1 MDTTLT
7 EEQNLLRDSALRFVR
22 NEYEFERRCA
32 LADSDDGF
40 SRAHWA
46 TFADLGWLAMPLPEA
61 HGGLGGGAT
70 EMAVL
75 MEAFGRG
82 LVLEPYLAT
91 IVLGAGL
98 IAASGSEAQKGEILP
113 AVAGGN
119 MLLAL
124 AHGEPQ
130 ARFDLNDVASIAKKD
145 EKGGGYVLD
154 GHKAVVWHAG
164 AADKLLV
171 SARTAGGQRDEKG
184 ISIFIIDSASKGV
197 TIRSYATNDGQRAG
211 EVLLEGVSVAGEAMV
226 GKEGA
231 GLPAI
236 EAVIDRARV
245 ALAAEAVGAMAALVE
260 QTQDYLKTRKQF
272 GVPLSKFQVLQH
284 RLVEMFNEHQMA
296 QALTFR
302 ACATLDNGA
311 PAAIARTAAAV
322 KAQSGKAG
330 KFVGQQAVQLHGG
343 MGMTDELPVGHYF
356 KRLSMID
363 ALFGNADFHLARF
376 AGM

>member
-1 MDTTLT
+1 
-7 EEQNLLRDSALRFVR
+7 
-22 NEYEFERRCA
+22 
-32 LADSDDGF
+32 
-40 SRAHWA
+40 
-46 TFADLGWLAMPLPEA
+46 
-61 HGGLGGGAT
+61 
-70 EMAVL
+70 

-91 IVLGAGL
+91 IVVGAGL

-145 EKGGGYVLD
+145 KKGGGYVLD

-184 ISIFIIDSASKGV
+184 ISIFIVDPASKGV
-197 TIRSYATNDGQRAG
+197 TVRSYATNDGQRAG

-236 EAVIDRARV
+236 ETVIDRARV

-284 RLVEMFNEHQMA
+284 RLVEMFNEHQLA

-330 KFVGQQAVQLHGG
+330 KFVGQQAIQLHGG

-356 KRLSMID
+356 KRLAMID

>member
-7 EEQNLLRDSALRFVR
+7 EEQNLLRDSVLRFVG
-22 NEYEFERRCA
+22 NEYDFEARRA
-32 LADSDDGF
+32 LAASDEGF
-40 SRAHWA
+40 SRKHWA
-46 TFADLGWLAMPLPEA
+46 TFAELGWLAMPLPEA
-61 HGGLGGGAT
+61 HGGLGGGAS
-70 EMAVL
+70 EVAVL

-91 IVLGAGL
+91 VVLGAGL
-98 IAASGSEAQKGEILP
+98 IAEAGGAAQKDEFLP
-113 AVAGGN
+113 AVAGGE

-130 ARFDLNDVASIAKKD
+130 ARFDLNDVATTAKKA
-145 EKGGGYVLD
+145 KGGYRLD

-164 AADKLLV
+164 AADRLLV
-171 SARTAGGQRDEKG
+171 SARTGGGQRDEAG
-184 ISIFIIDSASKGV
+184 MTIFIVDPASSGV
-197 TIRSYATNDGQRAG
+197 TIRRYATNDGQRAG
-211 EVLLEGVSVAGEAMV
+211 EVMLDGVSVAGEAMI
-226 GKEGA
+226 GEEGA
-231 GLPAI
+231 GLAAI
-236 EAVIDRARV
+236 ELVIDRARV

-260 QTQDYLKTRKQF
+260 QTQEYLKTRKQF
-272 GVPLSKFQVLQH
+272 GLPLSKFQVLQH
-284 RLVEMFNEHQMA
+284 RLVEMFNEHQLA
-296 QALTFR
+296 SALTFR

-311 PAAIARTAAAV
+311 PPAIARTAAAV

-330 KFVGQQAVQLHGG
+330 RFVGQQAIQLHGG

-363 ALFGNADFHLARF
+363 TLFGNADFHLARF

>member
-7 EEQNLLRDSALRFVR
+7 EEQNLLRDSVLRFVR
-22 NEYEFERRCA
+22 NEYGFESRRA
-32 LADSDDGF
+32 LSASEDGF
-40 SRAHWA
+40 SRKHWA
-46 TFADLGWLAMPLPEA
+46 TFAELGWLAMPLPEA
-61 HGGLGGGAT
+61 YGGLGGGAT
-70 EMAVL
+70 EVAVL

-82 LVLEPYLAT
+82 LVLEPYLASV
-91 IVLGAGL
+91 VLGAGL
-98 IAASGSEAQKGEILP
+98 IAKAGSEAQRSEFLP
-113 AVAGGN
+113 AVARGE

-130 ARFDLNDVASIAKKD
+130 ARFDLNDVATTAKKA
-145 EKGGGYVLD
+145 KGGYVLD

-164 AADKLLV
+164 AADRLLV
-171 SARTAGGQRDEKG
+171 SARTGGGQRDEKG
-184 ISIFIIDSASKGV
+184 ISLFIVDPASPGV
-197 TIRSYATNDGQRAG
+197 TLRCYATNDGQRAG
-211 EVLLEGVSVAGEAMV
+211 EVMLEGVSVAGDAML
-226 GKEGA
+226 GGEGA

-260 QTQDYLKTRKQF
+260 QTQEYLKTRQQF

-284 RLVEMFNEHQMA
+284 RLVEMFNEHQLA

-302 ACATLDNGA
+302 ACATLDAGA

-330 KFVGQQAVQLHGG
+330 RFVGQQAIQLHGG
-343 MGMTDELPVGHYF
+343 MGMTDELAVGHYF

-363 ALFGNADFHLARF
+363 TLFGNADFHLARF

>member
-1 MDTTLT
+1 MDTALT
-7 EEQNLLRDSALRFVR
+7 EEQNLLRDSVLRFVLK
-22 NEYEFERRCA
+22 EYDFDSRRA
-32 LADSDDGF
+32 LAASDEGF

-46 TFADLGWLAMPLPEA
+46 TFAELGWLAMPLPEA

-70 EMAVL
+70 EVAVL

-98 IAASGSEAQKGEILP
+98 IAASASEAQKGEILP
-113 AVAGGN
+113 AVAGGG

-130 ARFDLNDVASIAKKD
+130 ARFDLNDVASLAKKD
-145 EKGGGYVLD
+145 KKGGGYVLD

-184 ISIFIIDSASKGV
+184 ITIFAVDPALKGV

-211 EVLLEGVSVAGEAMV
+211 EVLLQGVSVAGEAMV

-260 QTQDYLKTRKQF
+260 QTQDYLKTRQQF

-284 RLVEMFNEHQMA
+284 RLVEMFNEHQLA

-330 KFVGQQAVQLHGG
+330 KFVGQQAIQLHGG

>member
-1 MDTTLT
+1 MDTSLT

-22 NEYEFERRCA
+22 NEYGFEARRA
-32 LADSDDGF
+32 LAASDEGF
-40 SRAHWA
+40 SRKHWA
-46 TFADLGWLAMPLPEA
+46 TFAELGWLAMPLPEA

-70 EMAVL
+70 EVAVL

-91 IVLGAGL
+91 VVLGAGL
-98 IAASGSEAQKGEILP
+98 VAEAGSAAQKDEILP
-113 AVAGGN
+113 AVAGGE

-130 ARFDLNDVASIAKKD
+130 ARFDLNDVATTARK
-145 EKGGGYVLD
+145 EKGGYLLD

-164 AADKLLV
+164 AADRLLV
-171 SARTAGGQRDEKG
+171 SARTGGGQRDEKG
-184 ISIFIIDSASKGV
+184 ISIFIVDPSSKGV
-197 TIRSYATNDGQRAG
+197 TIRGYATNDGQRAG
-211 EVLLEGVSVAGEAMV
+211 EVLLEGVSVPGEAMLA
-226 GKEGA
+226 GEGA
-231 GLPAI
+231 ALPAI
-236 EAVIDRARV
+236 DAVVDHARV

-260 QTQDYLKTRKQF
+260 QTQEYLKTRQQF

-284 RLVEMFNEHQMA
+284 RLVEMFNEHQLA
-296 QALTFR
+296 SALTFR
-302 ACATLDNGA
+302 ACATLDNGE

-330 KFVGQQAVQLHGG
+330 KFVGQQAIQLHGG
-343 MGMTDELPVGHYF
+343 MGMTDELPVGHTF

-363 ALFGNADFHLARF
+363 ALLGNADFHLARF

>member
-1 MDTTLT
+1 MDSSLT
-7 EEQNLLRDSALRFVR
+7 EEQTLLRDSALRFVQ
-22 NEYEFERRCA
+22 NEYDFEARRA
-32 LADSDDGF
+32 LSASEDGF
-40 SRAHWA
+40 SRKHWA
-46 TFADLGWLAMPLPEA
+46 TFAELGWLAMPLPEA

-70 EMAVL
+70 EIAVL

-82 LVLEPYLAT
+82 LVLEPYFAT

-98 IAASGSEAQKGEILP
+98 VAEAGSEAQQAEILP
-113 AVAGGN
+113 AVAGGE

-130 ARFDLNDVASIAKKD
+130 ARFDLNDVATTAKKA
-145 EKGGGYVLD
+145 KGGYVLD
-154 GHKAVVWHAG
+154 GHKAVAWHAG

-171 SARTAGGQRDEKG
+171 SARTGGGQRDEKG
-184 ISIFIIDSASKGV
+184 ISLFAVDRASKGV
-197 TIRSYATNDGQRAG
+197 TVRAYATNDGQRAG
-211 EVLLEGVSVAGEAMV
+211 DVLLEGVAVSSEAML

-231 GLPAI
+231 ALPAI
-236 EAVIDRARV
+236 EAAVDRARV

-260 QTQDYLKTRKQF
+260 QTQDYLKTRQQF

-284 RLVEMFNEHQMA
+284 RLVEMFNEQQMA

-302 ACATLDNGA
+302 ACAILDDGA
-311 PAAIARTAAAV
+311 PAAVARTAAAV
-322 KAQSGKAG
+322 KALAGKAG

-363 ALFGNADFHLARF
+363 ALLGNADFHKARF
-376 AGM
+376 AAM

>member
-7 EEQNLLRDSALRFVR
+7 EEQNLLRDSVLRFVR
-22 NEYEFERRCA
+22 NEYGFESRRA
-32 LADSDDGF
+32 LSASEDGF
-40 SRAHWA
+40 SRKHWA
-46 TFADLGWLAMPLPEA
+46 TFAELGWLAMPLPEA
-61 HGGLGGGAT
+61 YGGLGGGAT
-70 EMAVL
+70 EVAVL

-82 LVLEPYLAT
+82 LVLEPYLASV
-91 IVLGAGL
+91 VLGAGL
-98 IAASGSEAQKGEILP
+98 IAKAGSEAQRSEFLP
-113 AVAGGN
+113 AVARGE

-130 ARFDLNDVASIAKKD
+130 ARFDLNDVATTAKK
-145 EKGGGYVLD
+145 EKGGYVLD

-171 SARTAGGQRDEKG
+171 SARTGGGQRDEKG
-184 ISIFIIDSASKGV
+184 ISLFIVDPASPGV
-197 TIRSYATNDGQRAG
+197 TIRAYATNDGQRAG
-211 EVLLEGVSVAGEAMV
+211 EVMLEGVSVAGDAML
-226 GKEGA
+226 GGEGA

-260 QTQDYLKTRKQF
+260 QTQEYLKTRQQF

-284 RLVEMFNEHQMA
+284 RLVEMFNEHQLA

-302 ACATLDNGA
+302 ACATLDAGA

-330 KFVGQQAVQLHGG
+330 RFVGQQAIQLHGG
-343 MGMTDELPVGHYF
+343 MGMTDELAVGHYF

-363 ALFGNADFHLARF
+363 TLFGNADFHLARF

>member
-7 EEQNLLRDSALRFVR
+7 EEQSLLRDSALRFVR
-22 NEYEFERRCA
+22 NEYDFEARRA
-32 LADSDDGF
+32 LSASDDGF
-40 SRAHWA
+40 SAKHWA
-46 TFADLGWLAMPLPEA
+46 TFAELGWLAMPLPEA

-70 EMAVL
+70 EVAVL

-82 LVLEPYLAT
+82 LILEPYLAT

-98 IAASGSEAQKGEILP
+98 IAEAGSEAQKGEILP
-113 AVAGGN
+113 AVAAGE

-130 ARFDLNDVASIAKKD
+130 ARFDLNDVASTAKKG
-145 EKGGGYVLD
+145 KGGYVLD
-154 GHKAVVWHAG
+154 GQKAVVWHAG
-164 AADKLLV
+164 AADTLLV
-171 SARTAGGQRDEKG
+171 SARTGGSQRDEDG
-184 ISIFIIDSASKGV
+184 ISIFALDPTSKGV
-197 TIRSYATNDGQRAG
+197 TVRAYATNDGQRAG
-211 EVLLEGVSVAGEAMV
+211 EVLLDGVSVAGDAMI
-226 GKEGA
+226 GEEGA
-231 GLPAI
+231 GLSAI

-260 QTQDYLKTRKQF
+260 RTQDYLKTRQQF

-284 RLVEMFNEHQMA
+284 TLVDMFNEQQMA
-296 QALTFR
+296 EALTFR
-302 ACATLDNGA
+302 AAGTLDSGTA
-311 PAAIARTAAAV
+311 KGIARSAAAA

-343 MGMTDELPVGHYF
+343 MGMTDELPIGHYF

-363 ALFGNADFHLARF
+363 VLFGNADFHKARF
-376 AGM
+376 AAM